1 MEASQSED
9 HRPETDLKS
18 AVRRMIER
26 FDTERGRHYYSK
38 RMGAIESVF
47 GNTRATL
54 EGVWWMRNVQVS
66 RFAATEEVISR

>member
-1 MEASQSED
+1 
-9 HRPETDLKS
+9 
-18 AVRRMIER
+18 MIER

-38 RMGAIESVF
+38 RTGAIESVF